1 MKGRPTSGRETRWAR
16 GSPPAEGAEAAPG
29 RKEDRLRKRLASLV
43 MCLTA
48 AALLLPAAP
57 ASATTCVILPEPDV
71 GDVYCLLYGTP
82 GVNQVC
88 AKLPV
93 C

>member
-1 MKGRPTSGRETRWAR
+1 M
-16 GSPPAEGAEAAPG
+16 
-29 RKEDRLRKRLASLV
+29 RKRLASLA

-48 AALLLPAAP
+48 AVVLLPATP
-57 ASATTCVILPEPDV
+57 AAATTCVILPEPDV

-82 GVNQVC
+82 GVSQLC

>member
-1 MKGRPTSGRETRWAR
+1 M
-16 GSPPAEGAEAAPG
+16 
-29 RKEDRLRKRLASLV
+29 RKRLAGLV
-43 MCLTA
+43 VSLTA
-48 AALLLPAAP
+48 AAVLLPAGP
-57 ASATTCVILPEPDV
+57 ASATTCIILPEPEL

-82 GVNQVC
+82 GVPQLC